1 MTSMSENYLS
11 PLQLANRWMCHRSTA
26 GRTMAKCGFPGIKFG
41 EGRGAIRRFLL
52 IEVESVEQIMRRNG
66 GAQNEN

>member
-1 MTSMSENYLS
+1 MNSMSENYLS

-41 EGRGAIRRFLL
+41 EGRGALHRFPVE
-52 IEVESVEQIMRRNG
+52 EVEEVEKILKQRG
-66 GAQNEN
+66 NEA